1 MQFNGVSCNFYFT
14 ENIDIYFQTVTDE
27 VFLAWCLWL
36 DSDLK
41 GTFHRSNQVEPI
53 NKNRIARDA
62 LYTLAEKKKIKP
74 TAECTKMY
82 AMSNKDCNSVLDI
95 LDNRALQRIL
105 QEVDVTAMSLYD
117 SILYQVSHD
126 RKYKSYE
133 LHRQIAYYMVRW
145 PDICWPVVKDRMSPN
160 DTYESFIKN
169 IFYGFTY
176 PPTYVV
182 IAVISKM
189 WNVSIDLITPRK
201 GLVKCFHDNPKAH
214 IVLVHND
221 QRELESLFTATK
233 GSDPEWR
240 PIKGVDWSNT
250 IKSVS
255 NVKVAANFAEKKYRA
270 CTARAI
276 ITDYNEV
283 NDSLIN
289 MKKDL
294 VGFHQE
300 MKSIESKIQVWSKN
314 VNLMESRQSRLRLKL
329 TELGVNITSFSSQ
342 GTFVEGF
349 QELIST
355 PGLVATPT
363 TYSGT
368 PTTASLGAPPPVSS
382 SGTPTTASLGAPTT
396 DSSSSTTPTADFD
409 NTSLGSPPAAFKSN
423 KDNAVSTT
431 AEVHV
436 ESSAATAEESS
447 AATTEDLEVLKTVEG
462 EETPRTESNFA
473 VMQALGW
480 PKKSTT
486 ASRVAAV
493 GGATTV
499 TGVTAVAGATTTT
512 PTTSTAASFIS
523 SLPPLP
529 LLPTAPNFNFPT
541 VSAGTAATMSTP
553 SQLPVQQS
561 VVNVAGQNILVS
573 GVGPIQVG
581 GRSMRWGRML
591 KGQHNYFC
599 SRCKCPFTQKADCT
613 RHEET
618 NCPMI
623 PKEERKTFD
632 CEICGVKKTS
642 KQYLKEHMNE
652 VHLKI
657 FSYKCKVCGEGFY
670 KHSKLVIHNKT
681 CLAKIVVT
689 TSAGLFGYDDEGNP
703 TI

>member
-1 MQFNGVSCNFYFT
+1 M
-14 ENIDIYFQTVTDE
+14 
-27 VFLAWCLWL
+27 
-36 DSDLK
+36 
-41 GTFHRSNQVEPI
+41 
-53 NKNRIARDA
+53 
-62 LYTLAEKKKIKP
+62 
-74 TAECTKMY
+74 
-82 AMSNKDCNSVLDI
+82 
-95 LDNRALQRIL
+95 
-105 QEVDVTAMSLYD
+105 
-117 SILYQVSHD
+117 
-126 RKYKSYE
+126 
-133 LHRQIAYYMVRW
+133 
-145 PDICWPVVKDRMSPN
+145 
-160 DTYESFIKN
+160 
-169 IFYGFTY
+169 
-176 PPTYVV
+176 
-182 IAVISKM
+182 
-189 WNVSIDLITPRK
+189 
-201 GLVKCFHDNPKAH
+201 KCFHDKPKAH

-270 CTARAI
+270 RTARAI
-276 ITDYNEV
+276 INDYNEV
-283 NDSLIN
+283 SDSLIN

-314 VNLMESRQSRLRLKL
+314 VNLMESRQSRLCLKL
-329 TELGVNITSFSSQ
+329 TELGVNITSFSTQ

-355 PGLVATPT
+355 PDFPT
-363 TYSGT
+363 TASLGV
-368 PTTASLGAPPPVSS
+368 PTTASLGAPTPASS
-382 SGTPTTASLGAPTT
+382 SATPTT
-396 DSSSSTTPTADFD
+396 DSSSSTTPTTDID
-409 NTSLGSPPAAFKSN
+409 NTLLGSPPAAFKSN

-447 AATTEDLEVLKTVEG
+447 APTTEDLEVLKTVEG
-462 EETPRTESNFA
+462 KETPRTEANLA

-486 ASRVAAV
+486 ASRATTASGETAV

-499 TGVTAVAGATTTT
+499 TGVTAVSGATMAT
-512 PTTSTAASFIS
+512 PTTSTVASFIS

-541 VSAGTAATMSTP
+541 VSAGTAATSSTP

-561 VVNVAGQNILVS
+561 VVNVAGQNVLVS

-591 KGQHNYFC
+591 KGQHNFFC
-599 SRCKCPFTQKADCT
+599 CRCKRPFTQKADCT